1 MRLQH
6 AILADMRFQI
16 KHGFYLV
23 YVIITIMY
31 LIILSFLP
39 ENVLSVALPIVV
51 FSDPSVLGLFFIGG
65 IILLEKGQ
73 GVLMVLV
80 VTPLRS
86 IEYILSKVISLSIIS
101 LAAALTITWFSY
113 FPSVNWVL
121 LILSTI
127 LTSGIFTLLGIMI
140 NAGCNTVNQYMLKTI
155 PYMLLFILPCLALIG
170 FPYSWLFTIV
180 PSVAA
185 LKLMTGVYH
194 GILWYEA
201 AALVVYL
208 FIVNYILLRFA
219 VRVFENKIVYQDQSL

>member
-1 MRLQH
+1 
-6 AILADMRFQI
+6 
-16 KHGFYLV
+16 
-23 YVIITIMY
+23 MY

-39 ENVLSVALPIVV
+39 ENILSVALPVVV

-86 IEYILSKVISLSIIS
+86 IEYILAKVISLSIIS
-101 LAAALTITWFSY
+101 VAAALAISWFSY

-121 LILSTI
+121 LIVSTM

-170 FPYSWLFTIV
+170 FPYSWLFTII

-185 LKLMTGVYH
+185 LKLMLGVYH

-201 AALVVYL
+201 VALVVYL
-208 FIVNYILLRFA
+208 SIVNYLLLRFA